1 MIAAGDHRGPDVR
14 PHAGARLCAMGRRLV
29 PTGRWRVRDA
39 LWLVLGL
46 VLCWPVVSSLAASG
60 HRRVDGEH
68 RGRIVAVAAQHL
80 KLADLDVKAATVAL
94 RAGVLTGSAT
104 VGNVGTRRAA
114 SSTAGVVWKSVV
126 SGRAVQIGRFR
137 VSALVSG
144 GQYRAHFRVAVPKD
158 ASGSYVVS
166 VCADVLGQL
175 RELSKKNNCRKAG
188 TVTVGKPGS
197 GVKGY
202 GPTGP
207 EPPPSSPPPG
217 GSTPPTGP
225 GPTPATSP
233 PDTTIDSGPAGII
246 GMSSAT
252 FVFHGSDTN
261 DTFQC
266 SLDGAPWAACT
277 SPQQYTSVTDRAHT
291 FQVRAVNTAGEAD
304 PTPAEATW
312 TVDTTPPAVT
322 LTAPTDGSMTNNNV
336 PTFSGTAGTNNGD
349 SPTITVNVYAGFSAA
364 GMPVQT
370 LAATEHSGS
379 WSVPANAPLED
390 GTYTAQAIQHDEV
403 GNVGESSADSFTIDT
418 KPPGPVTAL
427 RIVPAGDGLHIE
439 WTNPS
444 DADYAGAMIRRS
456 EGDTPPSSP
465 ASGTLITTAPPST
478 TTIADTTV
486 TPGHTYSYA
495 VFAYDYVPNYAVAAT
510 ATQTM
515 PACTDSWTGDAG
527 SLDWGT
533 AGNWS
538 KNHTPAA
545 GDVACIFGGEHEPSV
560 TYVSGTSGVS
570 QFVATRPVTIS
581 GGELDLS
588 AKTLVSEATNLT
600 LSGGIV
606 GGQGQ
611 LILHGQTEW
620 TAGVVV
626 GEGDTTIPARAVLSL
641 NDGGCCN
648 AVVGENHSLTVG
660 GELDVAGSS
669 QLRFL
674 EGAKL
679 SNSGTID
686 FQGDGS
692 FITEH
697 WPATTAS
704 VVNSGTLE
712 ETGGSQS
719 LIYPLFDSSGRVSAE
734 TGQLLFYSPNSGGA
748 SDTGSYTTSGSNSS
762 IAFAGGRTLGAGVS
776 LTGTVEW
783 FGGEVTGTI
792 PAGSVLSLNDGGCCN
807 AVVGENHSLTVGGT
821 LGAINNSWL
830 SLEKQATLTFG
841 AGSVFKAGE
850 GVSLNIP
857 AGATLNSEGTHEHP
871 VVFTAVTDDTVGS
884 HINHKAVVKPSAG
897 EWRGIEIAGSGAT
910 PLNTNLGYVEMR
922 YASTALALRGEG
934 NVAVRGIFINN
945 LKAVEAC
952 NWGTAGCSVDA
963 AYTYWGSSE
972 GPFPSGSSPLT
983 CGAVTTSPYR
993 TSASSEATSNAKS
1006 AFAANCDS
1014 SPTPEERVASAQ
1026 ASASAHIS
1034 SEEIRCGEGFKEAC
1048 EVIELYKKCLGS
1060 ATQLAAEQSPF
1071 TFSNGA
1077 QSVGSDGASWLEK
1090 SESVVVSSIGHV
1102 ASFGFQILGVANTIL
1117 SIANAYNTC
1126 G

>member
-14 PHAGARLCAMGRRLV
+14 PQAGARLSGMGRRLV
-29 PTGRWRVRDA
+29 LTGRRRVRDA

-68 RGRIVAVAAQHL
+68 PGRIVAVAAQHL

-104 VGNVGTRRAA
+104 VGNVGTRRTA

-144 GQYRAHFRVAVPKD
+144 GQYKAHFRVAVPKD
-158 ASGSYVVS
+158 ASGSYGVS
-166 VCADVLGQL
+166 VCADVLGQV
-175 RELSKKNNCRKAG
+175 RELSKKNTCRKAG

-207 EPPPSSPPPG
+207 ELPPSSPPPG
-217 GSTPPTGP
+217 GSTPPTGH

-233 PDTTIDSGPAGII
+233 PDTTIDSGSKGII
-246 GMSSAT
+246 GMSSAA

-277 SPQQYTSVTDRAHT
+277 SPQQYTSLTDRAHT

-370 LAATEHSGS
+370 LPATAHSGS

-390 GTYTAQAIQHDEV
+390 RTYTAQAIQHDEI

-418 KPPGPVTAL
+418 TPPGPVTAL

-439 WTNPS
+439 WTSPS

-478 TTIADTTV
+478 TTIDDTTV

-538 KNHTPAA
+538 KNHTPGA

-606 GGQGQ
+606 GGQSQ

-620 TAGVVV
+620 TAGVVM
-626 GEGDTTIPARAVLSL
+626 GEGDTTIPAGSTLMLDS
-641 NDGGCCN
+641 GGCCN
-648 AVVGENHSLTVG
+648 AVLGENHSLTVAG
-660 GELDVAGSS
+660 TFDVVGAS
-669 QLRFL
+669 QLRFQ

-679 SNSGTID
+679 ANSGTID
-686 FQGDGS
+686 FESDGS
-692 FITEH
+692 FVTES
-697 WPATTAS
+697 WPGSTAS
-704 VVNSGTLE
+704 VVNSGVLKKDA
-712 ETGGSQS
+712 GGGESVV
-719 LIYPLFDSSGRVSAE
+719 YPLFDNSGSVAVGAAGSRLRFLE
-734 TGQLLFYSPNSGGA
+734 PNSGGA
-748 SDTGSYTTSGSNSS
+748 SDTGSYTTAGSESS
-762 IAFAGGRTLGAGVS
+762 IAFEGGRTLGSGVS

-783 FGGEVTGTI
+783 TAGEVTGTL
-792 PAGSVLSLNDGGCCN
+792 PAGSTLMLDSGGCCN
-807 AVVGENHSLTVGGT
+807 AVLGENHSLTVAGT
-821 LGAINNSWL
+821 LAAIGSSIL
-830 SLEKQATLTFG
+830 KVGETARLLFVP
-841 AGSVFKAGE
+841 GSVFKGDADSSLRIESEASLTAQGLE
-850 GVSLNIP
+850 GAPVTFTSLYDDSVGPNLNPKHTAPAPGDWTGISFSDAKSVSLNYVDFRYAVSAVSLELLDSASISHSDFVYNEAAISVGGTTDNDPILAALPCVPPYLSFVGASSDWFGKDGLPAPDIDLASVIGAIIP
-857 AGATLNSEGTHEHP
+857 GEYSSLFSAGASLAGNTYSSFGGDNTIPWSVYSCP
-871 VVFTAVTDDTVGS
+871 VLAIPPIPVTPVILTES
-884 HINHKAVVKPSAG
+884 PSAP
-897 EWRGIEIAGSGAT
+897 W
-910 PLNTNLGYVEMR
+910 
-922 YASTALALRGEG
+922 
-934 NVAVRGIFINN
+934 
-945 LKAVEAC
+945 
-952 NWGTAGCSVDA
+952 
-963 AYTYWGSSE
+963 
-972 GPFPSGSSPLT
+972 FP
-983 CGAVTTSPYR
+983 
-993 TSASSEATSNAKS
+993 
-1006 AFAANCDS
+1006 D
-1014 SPTPEERVASAQ
+1014 PE
-1026 ASASAHIS
+1026 
-1034 SEEIRCGEGFKEAC
+1034 
-1048 EVIELYKKCLGS
+1048 
-1060 ATQLAAEQSPF
+1060 
-1071 TFSNGA
+1071 FS
-1077 QSVGSDGASWLEK
+1077 
-1090 SESVVVSSIGHV
+1090 
-1102 ASFGFQILGVANTIL
+1102 
-1117 SIANAYNTC
+1117 
-1126 G
+1126 